1 MLRLSVPGSEFF
13 DDSTSEFI
21 TTEPL
26 ELELEHCLAAVSK
39 WESKFETPF
48 LSAKEQTHPETL
60 AYVKC
65 MILDPKFDFDAP
77 FELSPENLDIVN
89 TYINSKQTATT
100 FAKEHT
106 QTSRTSEIVTS
117 ELIYYWMVSF
127 NIPFECEYWNLNR
140 LLALVKICSI
150 KNSKPKK
157 MSRNEIAQRNRDLNE
172 ARRAAMGT
180 SG

>member
-1 MLRLSVPGSEFF
+1 MLRISVPGSEFF
-13 DDSTSEFI
+13 DDATSKFI

-39 WESKFETPF
+39 WESKFEKPF
-48 LSAKEQTHPETL
+48 LSSGNQTHAEVL

-65 MILDPKFDFDAP
+65 MVLNRGFDFDAP
-77 FELSPENLDIVN
+77 FELSPENLDQVN
-89 TYINSKQTATT
+89 QYINSKQTATT
-100 FAKEHT
+100 FAKEHN
-106 QTSRTSEIVTS
+106 SFSKTSEIVTS

-127 NIPFECEYWNLNR
+127 NIPFECEHWNLNR

-150 KNSKPKK
+150 KNGKPKK
-157 MSRNEIAQRNRDLNE
+157 MSRNEVAQRNRELND
-172 ARRAAMGT
+172 ARRAALGT

>member
-1 MLRLSVPGSEFF
+1 MLRISIPGSEFF
-13 DDSTSEFI
+13 DESTSTFFI
-21 TTEPL
+21 TEPL
-26 ELELEHCLAAVSK
+26 DLELEHCLAAMSK
-39 WESKFETPF
+39 WEAKFEKPF
-48 LSAKEQTHPETL
+48 LSSKQPSHAEVL

-65 MILDPKFDFDAP
+65 MVLNQDIDFDSP
-77 FELSPENLDIVN
+77 FELPSETLELVN

-100 FAKEHT
+100 FAEEHT
-106 QTSRTSEIVTS
+106 RTSKTSEIVTS

-127 NIPFECEYWNLNR
+127 NIPFECERWNLNR

-157 MSRNEIAQRNRDLNE
+157 MSRNEITQRNHELNE
-172 ARRAAMGT
+172 ARRAALGT

>member
-1 MLRLSVPGSEFF
+1 MLRISVPGSEFF

-39 WESKFETPF
+39 WESKFEKPF
-48 LSAKEQTHPETL
+48 LGPGQQTHAEVM

-65 MILDPKFDFDAP
+65 MVLDPKFDFDAP
-77 FELSPENLDIVN
+77 FDLTSDTLDLIN

-100 FAKEHT
+100 FAEEHT
-106 QTSRTSEIVTS
+106 RTSKTSEIVTS

-127 NIPFECEYWNLNR
+127 NIPFECEFWNLNR

-157 MSRNEIAQRNRDLNE
+157 MSRNEIAQRNRELND
-172 ARRAAMGT
+172 ARRAALGT